1 MRLAGPIL
9 AIMMG
14 LGASAQAGDV
24 TNAARVE
31 PAVTAPEQEPAEPGH
46 CLSRQEQRA
55 KAAARA
61 VVPLSKAVRTARTRA
76 GGDLLGAKLCERN
89 GKLVYLLTLLGR
101 DGKVVRTT
109 VDAGNGSV
117 IGGR

>member
-31 PAVTAPEQEPAEPGH
+31 PEVTATPEPGEPGR

-55 KAAARA
+55 KAVARS
-61 VVPLSKAVRTARTRA
+61 VVPLSKAVRTARSHA
-76 GGDLLGAKLCERN
+76 SGDLLGAKLCERN

-101 DGKVVRTT
+101 DGKVVRAT

>member
-1 MRLAGPIL
+1 MRLAGAIL
-9 AIMMG
+9 AAVIG
-14 LGASAQAGDV
+14 VAAGAQAGEA
-24 TNAARVE
+24 TNAVRVE
-31 PAVTAPEQEPAEPGH
+31 PAVAAHESAEPGR

-55 KAAARA
+55 KALAHA
-61 VVPLSKAVRTARTRA
+61 VVPLSKAVRNARVRGSA
-76 GGDLLGAKLCERN
+76 DLLRARLCERN

-109 VDAGNGSV
+109 VDAGNGGV